1 MRVTPRR
8 KGNPII
14 ILQGLYPQP
23 SGEETFHRHCSDARS
38 VYNLV
43 LVLRNLWRRGH
54 VQRINNVT
62 PMRELAEPG
71 KAFTWLA
78 LGSSSV
84 QQAALR
90 DLDRAFQNYWRNP
103 QHFSHSTW
111 RKAGWVRFQ
120 LSRSWPE
127 IEASTYGRVT
137 LDRSG

>member
-1 MRVTPRR
+1 MSPLDRNNPESPRFIRGVKGSRGKAMRVTPRR

-78 LGSSSV
+78 LG
-84 QQAALR
+84 
-90 DLDRAFQNYWRNP
+90 
-103 QHFSHSTW
+103 
-111 RKAGWVRFQ
+111 
-120 LSRSWPE
+120 
-127 IEASTYGRVT
+127 
-137 LDRSG
+137 